1 MHLGPK
7 QSQIKNI
14 NYKVLDVVELYSFD
28 IIVMFFFTIFNCRLL
43 ISFCTTSISRIDR
56 YF

>member
-28 IIVMFFFTIFNCRLL
+28 IIVMFFVLHNI
-43 ISFCTTSISRIDR
+43 